1 MIAHRLST
9 VRDADVIV
17 VIKDGRIAEMGK
29 HQELLEKRGVYFNLV
44 KLQSMDDIS
53 TETGKIDTNN
63 SK

>member
-1 MIAHRLST
+1 M
-9 VRDADVIV
+9 IV
-17 VIKDGRIAEMGK
+17 VIKDGCIAEMGK